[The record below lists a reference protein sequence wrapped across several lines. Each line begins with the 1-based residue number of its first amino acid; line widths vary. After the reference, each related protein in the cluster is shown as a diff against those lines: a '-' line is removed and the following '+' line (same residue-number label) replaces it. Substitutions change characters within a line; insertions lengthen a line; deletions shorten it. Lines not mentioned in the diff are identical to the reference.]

1 MAKFQKV
8 GSGFVK
14 YGDTLMNLKSYKEIT
29 NAGIA
34 FQDWQPSG
42 IKFTPIQPLKEDFEN
57 NVDGSFYITYSADE
71 AKELEQDFILIQEIL
86 AD

>member
-8 GSGFVK
+8 GSGFIK
-14 YGDTLMNLKSYKEIT
+14 YGDTLMNLKSYEEIT

-34 FQDWQPSG
+34 FQDWKPGG

-57 NVDGSFYITYSADE
+57 NVDGLFYITYSADE
-71 AKELEQDFILIQEIL
+71 SKELEQDFILIHEVL